1 LREAPGKDHIWV
13 AIRCSPFHTASAF
26 HPIIEHLKRVFGWQP
41 EDTAQQHLAKL
52 EAGLDGFRTLPR
64 SESVQLFAD
73 LMSVPMRGPL
83 SAPLNAGLGLILY
96 QIWPELN
103 TTGRSGHAAL
113 AGNRYRRLSRDDNF
127 LPLG

>member
-1 LREAPGKDHIWV
+1 LREATGKDHIWV

-73 LMSVPMRGPL
+73 LMSVPVRGPR
-83 SAPLNAGLGLILY
+83 SAPLNAGLDRPWADIIPDLASIEY
-96 QIWPELN
+96 D
-103 TTGRSGHAAL
+103 RSLGTR
-113 AGNRYRRLSRDDNF
+113 GSSWKS
-127 LPLG
+127 LPAPVEG

>member
-1 LREAPGKDHIWV
+1 V
-13 AIRCSPFHTASAF
+13 AIRYSPFHTASAF

-73 LMSVPMRGPL
+73 LMSVPVRGPL
-83 SAPLNAGLGLILY
+83 SAPLNGLGRPWADIMPDLASIEY
-96 QIWPELN
+96 DR
-103 TTGRSGHAAL
+103 RSGHAAL
-113 AGNRYRRLSRDDNF
+113 AGNLYRRLGS
-127 LPLG
+127 GSI